1 VVTKYDI
8 EKYRNLLYQALTRQE
23 DKAEILR
30 ASQELDAIMVQ
41 AMKQSPDL
49 RSLYGYAGDYAP

>member
-1 VVTKYDI
+1 MVTKYDI
-8 EKYRNLLYQALTRQE
+8 EKYRNLLYQALTHQE
-23 DKAEILR
+23 DKAGILR

-49 RSLYGYAGDYAP
+49 RSLYWYAGDSSQ